1 MVKLIVCAVRKAGM
15 SHAEFDQY
23 WRNQHAAVI
32 KSVPEFTRHVR
43 RYVQCHLASS
53 DTPFLEGGAYDGVA
67 ELWFDDVAAV
77 NAAFT
82 EPRYLEV
89 IRADELKFVDME
101 RTVSLIT
108 EELEV
113 I

>member
-1 MVKLIVCAVRKAGM
+1 MVKIIVCAVRKPGTT
-15 SHAEFDQY
+15 HEQFDSY
-23 WRNQHAAVI
+23 WRKQHAAVI

-43 RYVQCHLASS
+43 RYVQCHVVGD
-53 DTPFLEGGAYDGVA
+53 DTPFLEGGGYDGIA
-67 ELWFDDVAAV
+67 ELWFDDVAAM
-77 NAAFT
+77 NAAFS

-101 RTVSLIT
+101 RTVSLVT

-113 I
+113 L

>member
-1 MVKLIVCAVRKAGM
+1 MVKIIVCVVRKPGM
-15 SHAEFDQY
+15 GHEEFDRH

-43 RYVQCHLASS
+43 RYVQCHLTAS
-53 DTPFLEGGAYDGVA
+53 DTPFLAAGPYDGVA
-67 ELWFDDVAAV
+67 ELWFDDQAAMD
-77 NAAFT
+77 AAFT

-101 RTVSLIT
+101 RTVSLVT
-108 EELEV
+108 DELEV

>member
-1 MVKLIVCAVRKAGM
+1 M
-15 SHAEFDQY
+15 
-23 WRNQHAAVI
+23 
-32 KSVPEFTRHVR
+32 
-43 RYVQCHLASS
+43 
-53 DTPFLEGGAYDGVA
+53 
-67 ELWFDDVAAV
+67 

-101 RTVSLIT
+101 RTVSLVT
-108 EELEV
+108 DELEV

>member
-1 MVKLIVCAVRKAGM
+1 MVKIIVCAVRKPGM
-15 SHAEFDQY
+15 GHEEFDRY

-43 RYVQCHLASS
+43 RYVQCHLAAQ
-53 DTPFLEGGAYDGVA
+53 DTPFLEAGSYDGVA
-67 ELWFDDVAAV
+67 ELWFDDLAAM
-77 NAAFT
+77 NAAFS

-89 IRADELKFVDME
+89 IRPDELKFVDME
-101 RTVSLIT
+101 RTVSLVT